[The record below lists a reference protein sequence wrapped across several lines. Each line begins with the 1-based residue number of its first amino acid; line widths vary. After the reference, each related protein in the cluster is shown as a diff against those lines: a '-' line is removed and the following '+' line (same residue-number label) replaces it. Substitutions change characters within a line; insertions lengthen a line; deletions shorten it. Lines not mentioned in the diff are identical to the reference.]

1 MIPPLSLN
9 RTCGST
15 CLCRHKEACSLFRGT
30 YSVAAMAG
38 VVRGVVILLAV
49 FAVLNAEPFEEKSY
63 DDDLPSNANEIVD
76 PEALTGNSETDEK
89 DIVDELED
97 VPFQMESEGMDMT
110 SEKLL
115 LTVIKKPFV
124 NLY

>member
-1 MIPPLSLN
+1 
-9 RTCGST
+9 
-15 CLCRHKEACSLFRGT
+15 
-30 YSVAAMAG
+30 MAG